1 MADEV
6 DLLGRA
12 LDQAHQVLL
21 GAADGDPGAPTPC
34 RSWDLA
40 RLRDHVVSDLDRFLV
55 AARGERPD
63 WSAPE
68 PDQRGDRAAA
78 FRTGADAV
86 LAAWRTADRSAPV
99 QTQMGEVPA
108 SFVISQQTAEMAV
121 HAWDLAQAT
130 GQRVTWDDEV
140 AGSALGWA
148 RQTLKPQFR
157 GDEAQGKVFGPEVAA
172 TADAPA
178 QDQLVAWFGRDPG
191 QPLAGQR

>member
-21 GAADGDPGAPTPC
+21 GAADADPGAPTPC

-40 RLRDHVVSDLDRFLV
+40 QLRDHVVSDLDRFLV

-68 PDQRGDRAAA
+68 PEQHGDRAAA

-86 LAAWRTADRSAPV
+86 LAAWRAADRSTPV
-99 QTQMGEVPA
+99 QSAMGEVPA
-108 SFVISQQTAEMAV
+108 SFVISQQLSDGRPRLGPGPGDRAAGRLGRRGGPCRARLGTA
-121 HAWDLAQAT
+121 D
-130 GQRVTWDDEV
+130 
-140 AGSALGWA
+140 
-148 RQTLKPQFR
+148 P
-157 GDEAQGKVFGPEVAA
+157 AA
-172 TADAPA
+172 TVP
-178 QDQLVAWFGRDPG
+178 
-191 QPLAGQR
+191 